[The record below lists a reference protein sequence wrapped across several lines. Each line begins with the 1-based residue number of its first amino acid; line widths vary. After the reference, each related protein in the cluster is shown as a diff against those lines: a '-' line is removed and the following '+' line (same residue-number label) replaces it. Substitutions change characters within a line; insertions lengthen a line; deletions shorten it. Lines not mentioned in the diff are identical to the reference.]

1 MEAVYYAA
9 RANLRRLMRVHPHW
23 THQQYAQAVD
33 MSRGW
38 VKKWKKR
45 LQEADPENEQVLHS
59 RSRARTHPPERLSQR
74 VVDRILQMRD
84 EPPEGLR
91 RTPGPKALLYYLPRD
106 EQVQGERLP
115 RSSRT
120 IYRILKQAGRIAK
133 LQPRV
138 HEPLERPAP
147 MSHWQLDFK
156 DASTV
161 PAEEDGTHGKHGKRQ
176 HVVEVLNVID
186 EGTSV
191 LVAAQV
197 RADFVAETTVE
208 VIADLLVRQGRP
220 QVIRVD
226 RDVRFVSS
234 PKGLDFPSALVRC
247 CECLGVG
254 VVLCDPHHPQQNGF
268 VERYHRT
275 YQEECLAVERPGT
288 VDEVRQVT
296 AAFAQHYNYERPH
309 QGLSCGNRPP
319 RVAFPTLPELPAVP
333 DLVDPDRW
341 LQVHDGLSLVRKVR
355 RDGTVRV
362 DLKSYD
368 VSRALAGQHVALC
381 LSAPKRAWLVV
392 QGLQVL
398 KTLPL
403 KGLAG
408 QAMRFEAFVQ
418 FMSGQ
423 ARAEHRLRTAQ
434 ERRVRLGG
442 FDSP

>member
-9 RANLRRLMRVHPHW
+9 RANLRRLLGLYPQW
-23 THQQYAQAVD
+23 THSQYAQALG

-45 LQEADPENEQVLHS
+45 LQEAEPEDEQVLSS
-59 RSRARTHPPERLSQR
+59 RSRARMHPPERISQV

-106 EQVQGERLP
+106 EQIQGERLP

-120 IYRILKQAGRIAK
+120 IYRILQQAGRIAHR
-133 LQPRV
+133 LPQV
-138 HEPLERPAP
+138 QEPQERPAA
-147 MSHWQLDFK
+147 MRYWQLDFK

-161 PAEEDGTHGKHGKRQ
+161 APEVDGKRQ

-191 LVAAQV
+191 LVDAQV
-197 RADFVAETTVE
+197 STNFHAETTLE
-208 VIADLLVRQGRP
+208 AIAELFVRQGLP
-220 QVIRVD
+220 QVLRMD
-226 RDVRFVSS
+226 RDVRFVGS
-234 PKGLDFPSALVRC
+234 PSGSDFPSALVRF

-254 VVLCDPHHPQQNGF
+254 VLLCDPHHPEQNGF

-275 YQEECLAVERPGT
+275 YQQECLAVDRPGS
-288 VDEVRQVT
+288 VEQVREVT
-296 AAFAQHYNYERPH
+296 AAFAQHYNWSRPH

-341 LQVHDGLSLVRKVR
+341 LQVRDGLHLVRKVR
-355 RDGTVRV
+355 RDGSVRV
-362 DLKSYD
+362 DLKSYY
-368 VSRALAGQHVALC
+368 VGRALAGQHVALH
-381 LSAPKRAWLVV
+381 LSAAKRALLVV
-392 QGLQVL
+392 HEQQVL

-403 KGLAG
+403 KGLTG
-408 QAMRFEAFVQ
+408 QALRFEAFVQ
-418 FMSGQ
+418 LMMGQ
-423 ARAEHRLRTAQ
+423 ARSERQLRTAQ

-442 FDSP
+442 SDSP